1 MPPRRPCDRSTSWT
15 LGLALAALAACSSTG
30 SGSDFSA
37 EEVRATIDAARE
49 DQAAGR
55 TQDALERLAEA
66 KHAEGLPLELR
77 SELEAELET
86 VADRRIQEL
95 SAGRGGARRL
105 EDMLDMELPGPIAVT
120 AGVTAARKRMEAG
133 KPYKAFRM
141 LQKVEERYPT
151 HHMRRAAG
159 EICAQAG
166 LEMSEDEPSFLGF
179 FSSRDEGMEAL
190 EWLVITYPSEPRGDE
205 AFQRLAEMYA
215 SDRDYQLSVLRYE
228 GLVANHLDSP
238 LAVEA
243 QACIPRMRLAGLESP
258 EYDRRE
264 LNRARRELEGWLEL
278 HAGNEGEAMVRLDYG
293 DCLRRLVLSDL
304 GISRFYLRIDRPFGA
319 RYHAVRALETARLC
333 GDQPLAQR
341 SEALIARADELE
353 RELRAGADREEFQD
367 RPDAEL
373 PPAEALQQPITREKG
388 SGGP

>member
-1 MPPRRPCDRSTSWT
+1 MS
-15 LGLALAALAACSSTG
+15 AAEVKAAIS
-30 SGSDFSA
+30 
-37 EEVRATIDAARE
+37 AARE

-55 TQDALERLAEA
+55 TQAALERLAEA
-66 KHAEGLPLELR
+66 KRAEALPLELR
-77 SELEAELET
+77 SELEALLET

-95 SAGRGGARRL
+95 AAGHGGASRL
-105 EDMLDMELPGPIAVT
+105 ENMLDLELPGPIAVT

-133 KPYKAFRM
+133 RPYKAFRT

-159 EICAQAG
+159 EICAEAG
-166 LEMSEDEPSFLGF
+166 LEMSEDEPGFLGF
-179 FSSRDEGMEAL
+179 FSSRDEGLEAL

-215 SDRDYQLSVLRYE
+215 DDRDYQLSVLRYE

-238 LAVEA
+238 LAIEA
-243 QACIPRMRLAGLESP
+243 QARIPRMRLAGLESP

-264 LNRARRELEGWLEL
+264 LLRARRELEGWLEL
-278 HAGNEGEAMVRLDYG
+278 HAGKEDEAMVRLDYG

-304 GISRFYLRIDRPFGA
+304 GIGRFYLRIDRPYGA

-333 GDQPLAQR
+333 GDEPLIKS
-341 SEALIARADELE
+341 SEDLIARADELE
-353 RELRAGADREEFQD
+353 RELGAGAEQEEFQD

-373 PPAEALQQPITREKG
+373 PPAEALQEPITREKG
-388 SGGP
+388 NGEP